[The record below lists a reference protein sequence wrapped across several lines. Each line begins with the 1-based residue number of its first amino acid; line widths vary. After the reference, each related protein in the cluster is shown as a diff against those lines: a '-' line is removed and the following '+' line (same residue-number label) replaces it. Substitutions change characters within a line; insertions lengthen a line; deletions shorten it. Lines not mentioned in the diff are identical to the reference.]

1 MVLHYIKLTIRN
13 LLNNKIYS
21 LISILGLTIGFACAF
36 TISFFIIRETSFDT
50 CHKKKR
56 QIYRVLIE
64 NEDIGS
70 STPLTPSIL
79 TPTLKSEFPEI
90 LRVTRIFR
98 LNTNVKINNKLFNES
113 NIQCVDTDFFDIF
126 SIKLERGQSLKLQ
139 PDPNYL
145 LISKKL
151 ALKYF
156 GNLDVLGKT
165 LSVNI
170 NEETYE
176 LVICG
181 VFQDLPFN
189 STFKAE
195 IIINISMALKK
206 TGISQEI
213 SDSWETGLFETY
225 ILLPKDHSVASL
237 AKKLSG
243 LKGKYF
249 NESLNI
255 NFRFQNL
262 KKVYL
267 RSFDLINN
275 KTTQGEITKIYLYAG
290 IGLLIL
296 ITAGINYIILTIAK
310 SVTRLK
316 EIGIRKVIGA
326 SRLQLTNQLMGEAI
340 WVSYFS
346 LPLGIT
352 LSILFLNTFSRY
364 VGFELVFDFQLIW
377 KYSVILLLIPLLVG
391 VFSGIYI
398 SYYITAISPINC
410 IRNINT
416 IGKANFFFRRLLI
429 SIQLIIFIV
438 LVILSLTL
446 KRQLHYAQ
454 KMDLGFNKENLITIY
469 GYNFISPV
477 KFESFK
483 NEISKNPNILEITSA
498 MFLPPSSSMIMT
510 KIPSLIDPTKKIEL
524 ELLGVGYNFIETF
537 EFVKL
542 DGRLFEESRK
552 GDIKKS
558 IIISESVIKTLGI
571 TNPIGK
577 YISFDNE
584 KHEIIGVVKDFSIHS
599 IRKKISPTI
608 IVLRPDIIY
617 NIAIRINPI
626 NNYGNTFKYI
636 DDKLDEF
643 FPNESYIIR
652 SFDDALMQMYSSEI
666 KFSKIILFFTYLSIL
681 LAIAGLYGLSLFLAE
696 RRTKEIGIRKVFG
709 ATSKQIVLL
718 MYKEFSGVI
727 VLGVLLAIPL
737 ALYFSNLWLSQFVY
751 KVKFGFLTFIFAA
764 IISGVIVIITVSY
777 QSFRIANMNP
787 ADVIKYE

>member
-1 MVLHYIKLTIRN
+1 M
-13 LLNNKIYS
+13 NNKIYS
-21 LISILGLTIGFACAF
+21 LISILGLSIGFACAF
-36 TISFFIIRETSFDT
+36 TISFYTIREISFDT
-50 CHKKKR
+50 YHKKKR

-64 NEDIGS
+64 NKDIGTL
-70 STPLTPSIL
+70 TPLTPSIL
-79 TPTLKSEFPEI
+79 APTLKSEFPEI
-90 LRVTRIFR
+90 LKVTRIFG
-98 LNTNVKINNKLFNES
+98 LNAYIKINNKLFKET

-126 SIKLERGQSLKLQ
+126 SIKLERGQSLTSQ
-139 PDPNYL
+139 SDPNYL

-170 NEETYE
+170 NGETYE

-213 SDSWETGLFETY
+213 ADNWEMGVFETY
-225 ILLPKDHSVASL
+225 ILLPKDHNVISL
-237 AKKLSG
+237 TKKLSR

-249 NESLNI
+249 DESLDI

-262 KKVYL
+262 RKVYL
-267 RSFDLINN
+267 YSFDLINN
-275 KTTQGEITKIYLYAG
+275 KTAQGEITKIYLYAG

-296 ITAGINYIILTIAK
+296 ITACINYIILAIAK

-340 WVSYFS
+340 SVSYFS
-346 LPLGIT
+346 LPLGIV
-352 LSILFLNTFSRY
+352 LSILFLNTFSRF
-364 VGFELVFDFQLIW
+364 VGFELLFDFQLIW
-377 KYSVILLLIPLLVG
+377 KYSIILLLIPLLVG

-416 IGKANFFFRRLLI
+416 IGKANFLFRRLLI

-454 KMDLGFNKENLITIY
+454 KMDLGFNKKNLITIY

-477 KFESFK
+477 KFESLK
-483 NEISKNPNILEITSA
+483 NEISKNPDILEITSA
-498 MFLPPSSSMIMT
+498 MFLPPSSSMMMI
-510 KIPSLIDPTKKIEL
+510 KIPSLIDPAQQIEL
-524 ELLGVGYNFIETF
+524 ELMAVGYNFIETF

-542 DGRLFEESRK
+542 DGRLFEERRK
-552 GDIKKS
+552 GDINKS
-558 IIISESVIKTLGI
+558 IIISESVIKALGI
-571 TNPIGK
+571 TNPIGE

-599 IRKKISPTI
+599 IRKKNSPTI
-608 IVLRPDIIY
+608 IVLLPDRIKDF
-617 NIAIRINPI
+617 AIRINPA
-626 NNYGNTFKYI
+626 NNYRNTFKYI
-636 DDKLDEF
+636 DDKLDEL
-643 FPNESYIIR
+643 FPDESYIIR

-681 LAIAGLYGLSLFLAE
+681 LAIAGLYGLSSFLAE

-718 MYKEFSGVI
+718 MYKEFLGVI
-727 VLGVLLAIPL
+727 VFAILLAIPL
-737 ALYFSNLWLSQFVY
+737 AQYFSNLWLYQFVY
-751 KVKFGFLTFIFAA
+751 KVKFGIFTFIFAA

-777 QSFRIANMNP
+777 QSFKIANMNP